1 MFECILSLG
10 HNNTETRV
18 FSNPYKQLIFLFG
31 TQRPIITE
39 HILLDGIKILKF
51 GMTAEA
57 IMAPGCSSH
66 RETTDVFNENSEKDY
81 YESLS
86 HSEKSTHLEYLKNF
100 R

>member
-1 MFECILSLG
+1 MFKCILTLG

-18 FSNPYKQLIFLFG
+18 FSNPYKQLIFI
-31 TQRPIITE
+31 RRAAIITE
-39 HILLDGIKILKF
+39 HILSDGIKILKF

-66 RETTDVFNENSEKDY
+66 RETTDVFNEHSEKDY

-86 HSEKSTHLEYLKNF
+86 NSEKSTHLEYLKNF

>member
-1 MFECILSLG
+1 MCFRIPINNLSL
-10 HNNTETRV
+10 
-18 FSNPYKQLIFLFG
+18 FG
-31 TQRPIITE
+31 RAERSIITE
-39 HILLDGIKILKF
+39 HFLSDGIKILKF

-66 RETTDVFNENSEKDY
+66 RETTDVFNEHSEKDY

>member
-1 MFECILSLG
+1 MCFRIPINNLSL
-10 HNNTETRV
+10 
-18 FSNPYKQLIFLFG
+18 FG
-31 TQRPIITE
+31 QAARSIITE
-39 HILLDGIKILKF
+39 HFLSDGIKILKF

-66 RETTDVFNENSEKDY
+66 RETTDVFNEHSEKDY

>member
-1 MFECILSLG
+1 MFKYILTLG

-18 FSNPYKQLIFLFG
+18 FSNPYKQLIFIRRAAIYHYRAFL
-31 TQRPIITE
+31 
-39 HILLDGIKILKF
+39 LLDGIKILKF

-66 RETTDVFNENSEKDY
+66 RETTDVFNEHSEKDY

-86 HSEKSTHLEYLKNF
+86 NSEKSTHLEYLKNF